1 VTVVCPSGDATDQGP
16 SAAVPTAA
24 AWDKIE
30 IVDAMIMLNLLIE
43 ATPEINAKVPRRIR
57 PYDPQKHLPLAL

>member
-1 VTVVCPSGDATDQGP
+1 M
-16 SAAVPTAA
+16 PTAA

-30 IVDAMIMLNLLIE
+30 IVDAIIMLNLLIE

-57 PYDPQKHLPLAL
+57 P